1 MAADDLNAPL
11 RRQDKAEARFS
22 LSPLVWGLA
31 ACAFIVA
38 LVAAVWIA
46 AVDDPDGGWP
56 VAVASIKDSEP
67 ATTGSLSGFAA
78 MGPARPQAAATPSPA
93 MPDGAPGTT
102 AGSIVTPGQMA
113 ALPQAVPPSKVRAT
127 ATPLDQLVETTVFGP
142 VPKIADDGLRP
153 MDAYA
158 RPPMV
163 GPYDRVPRIVIIVG
177 GIGLSQT
184 GTSKAIRDLPADITL
199 AFAPYGSSL
208 GRWAGRAREAGHEIL
223 LQVPMEPIGY
233 PQKNPGE
240 HTLLTSAGGA
250 ANAENLQWAMSR
262 ITSYTGVMNYM
273 GGRFLTDQQATRSL
287 LEELVG
293 RGIFFLD
300 DGSSGQSTAAA
311 IGGAIKA
318 PVVTAD
324 LTIDKQRSSRQ
335 IEKQLENL
343 EQIARTKGIAVGIA
357 SAFPTTVRTLAA
369 WIPLARERGV
379 ALVPASAALS
389 R

>member
-1 MAADDLNAPL
+1 
-11 RRQDKAEARFS
+11 
-22 LSPLVWGLA
+22 
-31 ACAFIVA
+31 
-38 LVAAVWIA
+38 A

-56 VAVASIKDSEP
+56 VAIARIENSEP
-67 ATTGSLSGFAA
+67 ATTGSVTGFAA
-78 MGPARPQAAATPSPA
+78 MGQVRPQVAGDPAA
-93 MPDGAPGTT
+93 
-102 AGSIVTPGQMA
+102 VTPTSIAG
-113 ALPQAVPPSKVRAT
+113 LPMAVPPDKVHAT
-127 ATPLDQLVETTVFGP
+127 AAPLDQLVETTAFGP
-142 VPKIADDGLRP
+142 VPKIAEDGLRP

-158 RPPMV
+158 RPSTV

-177 GIGLSQT
+177 GMGISQT
-184 GTSKAIRDLPADITL
+184 GTSKAIRDLPEDVTL
-199 AFAPYGSSL
+199 AFAPYGGSL
-208 GRWAGRAREAGHEIL
+208 SRWARRAREIGHEIL

-233 PQKNPGE
+233 PQKNPGQ
-240 HTLLTSAGGA
+240 HTLLTSASGA

-273 GGRFLTDQQATRSL
+273 GARFLADQQATRSL

-300 DGSSGQSTAAA
+300 DGSAGQSTAAA
-311 IGGAIKA
+311 IGNAIAA

-324 LTIDKQRSSRQ
+324 LTIDRQRSTRQ
-335 IEKQLENL
+335 IERQLENL
-343 EQIARTKGIAVGIA
+343 EKIARTKGIAVGVA

-369 WIPLARERGV
+369 WIPLARERGF

>member
-11 RRQDKAEARFS
+11 RRQDKAGVRFS

-31 ACAFIVA
+31 ACAFIIASVA
-38 LVAAVWIA
+38 GVWIA
-46 AVDDPDGGWP
+46 AVDDPDGGRP
-56 VAVASIKDSEP
+56 VAVASIENSEP
-67 ATTGSLSGFAA
+67 ATTGSVTGFAG
-78 MGPARPQAAATPSPA
+78 MGPATPSSA
-93 MPDGAPGTT
+93 MPDAAPGTT
-102 AGSIVTPGQMA
+102 APEQMA
-113 ALPQAVPPSKVRAT
+113 ALPQTIPPNKVRAT
-127 ATPLDQLVETTVFGP
+127 AAPLDQLVETTAFGP
-142 VPKIADDGLRP
+142 VPKIAEDGLRP

-158 RPPMV
+158 RPAMV

-177 GIGLSQT
+177 GMGISQT
-184 GTSKAIRDLPADITL
+184 GTSKAIRDLPEDVTL

-208 GRWAGRAREAGHEIL
+208 GRWAGRARESGHEIL

-233 PQKNPGE
+233 PQKNPGK

-262 ITSYTGVMNYM
+262 ITSYTGFMNYM
-273 GGRFLTDQQATRSL
+273 GARFLADRQATRSL
-287 LEELVG
+287 LEELVA
-293 RGIFFLD
+293 RGVFFLD

-311 IGGAIKA
+311 AGNAIRA

-324 LTIDKQRSSRQ
+324 LTIDKQRSTRQ
-335 IEKQLENL
+335 IERQLENL
-343 EQIARTKGIAVGIA
+343 EKIARTKGIAVGVA

-369 WIPLARERGV
+369 WIPLARERGI

>member
-22 LSPLVWGLA
+22 LSPLVWSLA
-31 ACAFIVA
+31 AFAFIVA
-38 LVAAVWIA
+38 SVAGVWIA

-56 VAVASIKDSEP
+56 IAVASINDNEP

-78 MGPARPQAAATPSPA
+78 MGPARPQAAITPSPA
-93 MPDGAPGTT
+93 MPDVAPGTT
-102 AGSIVTPGQMA
+102 APGQMA
-113 ALPQAVPPSKVRAT
+113 ALPQAVPPNKVRAT
-127 ATPLDQLVETTVFGP
+127 AAPLDQLVETTAFGP
-142 VPKIADDGLRP
+142 VPKIAEDGLRP

-177 GIGLSQT
+177 GIGISQT
-184 GTSKAIRDLPADITL
+184 GTSKAIRDLPADVTL

-223 LQVPMEPIGY
+223 LQVPMEPVGY

-240 HTLLTSAGGA
+240 HTLLISAGGA

-273 GGRFLTDQQATRSL
+273 GARFLADQQATRSL

-300 DGSSGQSTAAA
+300 DGSSGQSIAAA
-311 IGGAIKA
+311 VGSAIRA
-318 PVVTAD
+318 PVVTGD

-343 EQIARTKGIAVGIA
+343 EQIARTKGVAVGIA

-379 ALVPASAALS
+379 ALVPASAALT

>member
-38 LVAAVWIA
+38 SVAGVWIA

-56 VAVASIKDSEP
+56 VAVASIKDNEP
-67 ATTGSLSGFAA
+67 ATTGSLNGFAA
-78 MGPARPQAAATPSPA
+78 MGPARPQAA
-93 MPDGAPGTT
+93 DGTAALPGAAPGI
-102 AGSIVTPGQMA
+102 APGINGPDQMA

-127 ATPLDQLVETTVFGP
+127 AAPLDQLVETTAFGP
-142 VPKIADDGLRP
+142 VPKIAGDGLRP

-158 RPPMV
+158 RPAMV
-163 GPYDRVPRIVIIVG
+163 GPYDRVPRIVVIVG
-177 GIGLSQT
+177 GMGISQT
-184 GTSKAIRDLPADITL
+184 GTSKAIRDLPEDVTL

-208 GRWAGRAREAGHEIL
+208 GRWAARAREDGHEIL

-250 ANAENLQWAMSR
+250 VNAENLQWAMSR

-273 GGRFLTDQQATRSL
+273 GARFLADQQATRSL

-293 RGIFFLD
+293 RGVFFLD
-300 DGSSGQSTAAA
+300 DGSSGQSTAAVV
-311 IGGAIKA
+311 GGAIRA

-343 EQIARTKGIAVGIA
+343 EQIARTKGVAVGIA

>member
-38 LVAAVWIA
+38 SVAGVWIA

-56 VAVASIKDSEP
+56 VAVASIKDNEP
-67 ATTGSLSGFAA
+67 STTGSLSGFAA
-78 MGPARPQAAATPSPA
+78 MGPARPQAGEGTAA
-93 MPDGAPGTT
+93 MPDA
-102 AGSIVTPGQMA
+102 TPGQMA
-113 ALPQAVPPSKVRAT
+113 ALPQAMPPSKVRAT
-127 ATPLDQLVETTVFGP
+127 AAPLDQLVETTAFGP
-142 VPKIADDGLRP
+142 VPKIAEDGLRP

-163 GPYDRVPRIVIIVG
+163 GPFDRVPRIVIIVG
-177 GIGLSQT
+177 GMGISQT
-184 GTSKAIRDLPADITL
+184 GTSKAIRDLPEDVTL

-208 GRWAGRAREAGHEIL
+208 GRWAGRAREDGHEIL

-233 PQKNPGE
+233 PQKNPGD

-250 ANAENLQWAMSR
+250 ANAKNLQWAMSR

-273 GGRFLTDQQATRSL
+273 GARFLADQQATRSL
-287 LEELVG
+287 LEELVA

-311 IGGAIKA
+311 VGGAIRA

-343 EQIARTKGIAVGIA
+343 EQIARNKGVAVGIA

>member
-38 LVAAVWIA
+38 SVAGVWIA

-56 VAVASIKDSEP
+56 VAVASIKDNEP

-78 MGPARPQAAATPSPA
+78 MGPARPRAA
-93 MPDGAPGTT
+93 DGTAVLPGAAPGIN
-102 AGSIVTPGQMA
+102 GPDQMA

-127 ATPLDQLVETTVFGP
+127 AAALDQLVETTAFGP
-142 VPKIADDGLRP
+142 VPKIAEDGLRP

-163 GPYDRVPRIVIIVG
+163 GPYDRVPRVVIIVG
-177 GIGLSQT
+177 GMGISQT
-184 GTSKAIRDLPADITL
+184 GTSKAIRDLPEDVTL

-250 ANAENLQWAMSR
+250 VNAENLQWAMSR

-273 GGRFLTDQQATRSL
+273 GARFLADQQATRSL

-293 RGIFFLD
+293 RGVFFLD
-300 DGSSGQSTAAA
+300 DGSSGQSTAAVV
-311 IGGAIKA
+311 GGAIRA

-335 IEKQLENL
+335 IEKQLESL
-343 EQIARTKGIAVGIA
+343 EQIARTKGVAVGIA

>member
-11 RRQDKAEARFS
+11 HRQDKVEARFS
-22 LSPLVWGLA
+22 LSPLVWGFA

-38 LVAAVWIA
+38 SIAGVWIA

-56 VAVASIKDSEP
+56 VAVASIKDNEP
-67 ATTGSLSGFAA
+67 ATTGSLTGFAA
-78 MGPARPQAAATPSPA
+78 MGPATSSPA
-93 MPDGAPGTT
+93 MPDAAPGTT
-102 AGSIVTPGQMA
+102 TTPGQMA
-113 ALPQAVPPSKVRAT
+113 ALPQAVPPNKVRAT
-127 ATPLDQLVETTVFGP
+127 AAPLDQLVETTAFGP
-142 VPKIADDGLRP
+142 VPKIAEDGLRP

-177 GIGLSQT
+177 GMGISQT
-184 GTSKAIRDLPADITL
+184 GTSKAIRDLPADVTL

-273 GGRFLTDQQATRSL
+273 GARFLADQQATRSL

-311 IGGAIKA
+311 VGGAIRA
-318 PVVTAD
+318 PVVTGD
-324 LTIDKQRSSRQ
+324 LIIDKQRSSRQ

-343 EQIARTKGIAVGIA
+343 EKFARTRGVAVGIA

>member
-11 RRQDKAEARFS
+11 RRQDKAGVRFS

-31 ACAFIVA
+31 GCAFIVA
-38 LVAAVWIA
+38 SVAGVWIA

-56 VAVASIKDSEP
+56 VAVASIENSEP
-67 ATTGSLSGFAA
+67 ETTGSLTGFAA
-78 MGPARPQAAATPSPA
+78 MGSARPQVAGGAAVMPPANSP
-93 MPDGAPGTT
+93 PQI
-102 AGSIVTPGQMA
+102 AGM
-113 ALPQAVPPSKVRAT
+113 PQAIPPNRVRAT
-127 ATPLDQLVETTVFGP
+127 AAPLDQLVETTAFGP
-142 VPKIADDGLRP
+142 VPKIAEDGLRP

-177 GIGLSQT
+177 GMGLSQT
-184 GTSKAIRDLPADITL
+184 GTSKAIRDLPEDVTL

-208 GRWAGRAREAGHEIL
+208 GRWASRAREIGHEIL
-223 LQVPMEPIGY
+223 LQLPMEPIGY

-250 ANAENLQWAMSR
+250 ANAKNLQWAMSR

-273 GGRFLTDQQATRSL
+273 GARFLADQQATRSL
-287 LEELVG
+287 LEELVA

-311 IGGAIKA
+311 TGGAIKA

-335 IEKQLENL
+335 IEKQLEIL
-343 EQIARTKGIAVGIA
+343 EKIARTKGIAVGVA

-369 WIPLARERGV
+369 WIPLARERGI

>member
-38 LVAAVWIA
+38 SVAGVWIA

-56 VAVASIKDSEP
+56 VAVASIEDSGP
-67 ATTGSLSGFAA
+67 ATTGSVSGFAA
-78 MGPARPQAAATPSPA
+78 MGSARPQAAEGTATTQSPGA
-93 MPDGAPGTT
+93 GAPD
-102 AGSIVTPGQMA
+102 QMA
-113 ALPQAVPPSKVRAT
+113 GLPQAVPPSKVRAT
-127 ATPLDQLVETTVFGP
+127 AAPLDRLVEKTRFGP
-142 VPKIADDGLRP
+142 VPKIAGDGLRP

-158 RPPMV
+158 RPAMV

-177 GIGLSQT
+177 GMGISQT
-184 GTSKAIRDLPADITL
+184 GTSKAIRDLPADVTL
-199 AFAPYGSSL
+199 AFAPYGGSL
-208 GRWAGRAREAGHEIL
+208 GRWAGRAREDGHEIL
-223 LQVPMEPIGY
+223 LQMPMEPIGY

-250 ANAENLQWAMSR
+250 ANAENLQWIMSR

-273 GGRFLTDQQATRSL
+273 GARFLADEQATRSL
-287 LEELVG
+287 LEELSG
-293 RGIFFLD
+293 RGVFFLD

-311 IGGAIKA
+311 VGNAIRA
-318 PVVTAD
+318 PVVAAD

-343 EQIARTKGIAVGIA
+343 EQIARNKGIAVGVA
-357 SAFPTTVRTLAA
+357 SAFPATIRTLAA

-379 ALVPASAALS
+379 VLVPASAALS

>member
-1 MAADDLNAPL
+1 
-11 RRQDKAEARFS
+11 
-22 LSPLVWGLA
+22 VWGLA

-38 LVAAVWIA
+38 SVAGVWIA

-56 VAVASIKDSEP
+56 VAVASIKDDDP
-67 ATTGSLSGFAA
+67 ATTGSLGGFAA
-78 MGPARPQAAATPSPA
+78 MGPARPQTAGTSAVLPNA
-93 MPDGAPGTT
+93 APGASAT
-102 AGSIVTPGQMA
+102 AIAPGQMA
-113 ALPQAVPPSKVRAT
+113 ALPQAVPPNKVRAT
-127 ATPLDQLVETTVFGP
+127 ASPLDQLVETTVFGP
-142 VPKIADDGLRP
+142 VPKIAEDGLRP

-158 RPPMV
+158 RPAMV

-177 GIGLSQT
+177 GMGISQT
-184 GTSKAIRDLPADITL
+184 GTSKAIRDLPEDVTL
-199 AFAPYGSSL
+199 AFAPYGGSL

-223 LQVPMEPIGY
+223 LQAPMEPIGY

-250 ANAENLQWAMSR
+250 ANAENLQWIMSR

-273 GGRFLTDQQATRSL
+273 GARFLGDQQATRSL
-287 LEELVG
+287 LEELTA

-311 IGGAIKA
+311 VGSAIRA

-335 IEKQLENL
+335 IEKQLANL
-343 EQIARTKGIAVGIA
+343 EQIARTKGVAVGVA

>member
-11 RRQDKAEARFS
+11 RRQVKAEARFS
-22 LSPLVWGLA
+22 FSPLVWGLA

-38 LVAAVWIA
+38 SVAGVWIA
-46 AVDDPDGGWP
+46 AVDNPNGGRP
-56 VAVASIKDSEP
+56 VAVASIEDSEP

-78 MGPARPQAAATPSPA
+78 MGPARPQGADGNLAVPSL
-93 MPDGAPGTT
+93 
-102 AGSIVTPGQMA
+102 
-113 ALPQAVPPSKVRAT
+113 ALPQAVPPHKVRAT
-127 ATPLDQLVETTVFGP
+127 AAPLDQLVETTAFGP
-142 VPKIADDGLRP
+142 VPKIAEDGLRP

-158 RPPMV
+158 RPAVV
-163 GPYDRVPRIVIIVG
+163 GPYGRMPRIVIVVG
-177 GIGLSQT
+177 GMGISQT
-184 GTSKAIRDLPADITL
+184 GTSKAIRDLPEDVTL

-208 GRWAGRAREAGHEIL
+208 GRWVNRAREEGHEIL
-223 LQVPMEPIGY
+223 LQAPMEPIGY

-240 HTLLTSAGGA
+240 HTLLTSAGGG
-250 ANAENLQWAMSR
+250 ANAENLKWIMSR

-273 GGRFLTDQQATRSL
+273 GARFLADQQATRSL
-287 LEELVG
+287 LEELVT

-300 DGSSGQSTAAA
+300 DGSSAQSTAAA
-311 IGGAIKA
+311 TGSAIRA

-324 LTIDKQRSSRQ
+324 LTIDKRRSSRQ

-343 EQIARTKGIAVGIA
+343 EKIARTKGIAVGVA

-369 WIPLARERGV
+369 WIPLARERGI

>member
-1 MAADDLNAPL
+1 MAVDDLNAPL
-11 RRQDKAEARFS
+11 RRHDKAGVS
-22 LSPLVWGLA
+22 LSFSPLVWCLA

-38 LVAAVWIA
+38 SVAGVWIA
-46 AVDDPDGGWP
+46 AVDDPDGGRP
-56 VAVASIKDSEP
+56 VAVASIENSEP
-67 ATTGSLSGFAA
+67 ATTGSLTGFAA
-78 MGPARPQAAATPSPA
+78 MGSARPQVAGGSAAMPAENSPA
-93 MPDGAPGTT
+93 QT
-102 AGSIVTPGQMA
+102 AG
-113 ALPQAVPPSKVRAT
+113 LPQAVPPDKVRAT
-127 ATPLDQLVETTVFGP
+127 AAPLDQLVETTAFGP
-142 VPKIADDGLRP
+142 VPKIAEDGLRP

-163 GPYDRVPRIVIIVG
+163 EPYDRVPRIVIIVG
-177 GIGLSQT
+177 GMGISQT
-184 GTSKAIRDLPADITL
+184 GTSKAIRDLPEDVTL
-199 AFAPYGSSL
+199 AFAPYGGSL

-233 PQKNPGE
+233 PKKNPGE

-273 GGRFLTDQQATRSL
+273 GARFLADQQATRSL

-293 RGIFFLD
+293 RGVFFLD

-311 IGGAIKA
+311 TGNAVRA

-324 LTIDKQRSSRQ
+324 LTIDKRRSSRQ

-343 EQIARTKGIAVGIA
+343 EQIARTKGIAVGVA
-357 SAFPTTVRTLAA
+357 SAFPTTVRTIAA
-369 WIPLARERGV
+369 WIPLARERGI

>member
-38 LVAAVWIA
+38 SVAGVWIA

-56 VAVASIKDSEP
+56 VAVASIEDSGP
-67 ATTGSLSGFAA
+67 ATTGSVSGFAA
-78 MGPARPQAAATPSPA
+78 MGSARPQAAEGTATTQSPGA
-93 MPDGAPGTT
+93 GAPD
-102 AGSIVTPGQMA
+102 QMA
-113 ALPQAVPPSKVRAT
+113 GLPQAVPPSKVRAT
-127 ATPLDQLVETTVFGP
+127 AAPLDRLVEKTRFGP
-142 VPKIADDGLRP
+142 VPKIAGDGLRP

-158 RPPMV
+158 RPAMV

-177 GIGLSQT
+177 GMGISQT
-184 GTSKAIRDLPADITL
+184 GTSKAIRDLPADVTL
-199 AFAPYGSSL
+199 AFAPYGGSL
-208 GRWAGRAREAGHEIL
+208 GRWAGRAREDGHEIL
-223 LQVPMEPIGY
+223 LQMPMEPIGY

-250 ANAENLQWAMSR
+250 ANAENLQWIMSR

-273 GGRFLTDQQATRSL
+273 GARFLADEQATRSL
-287 LEELVG
+287 LEELSG
-293 RGIFFLD
+293 RGVFFLD

-311 IGGAIKA
+311 VGNAIRA
-318 PVVTAD
+318 PVVAAD

-335 IEKQLENL
+335 IEKQLKNL
-343 EQIARTKGIAVGIA
+343 ETIARSRGLAVGVA

-369 WIPLARERGV
+369 WIPLARERGF
-379 ALVPASAALS
+379 ALVPASAALA